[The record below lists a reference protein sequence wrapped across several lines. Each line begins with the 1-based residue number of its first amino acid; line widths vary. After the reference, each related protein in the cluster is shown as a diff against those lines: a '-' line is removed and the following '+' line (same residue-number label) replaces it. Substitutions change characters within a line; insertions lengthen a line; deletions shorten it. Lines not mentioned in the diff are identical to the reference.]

1 MVTKPLSA
9 DAGRF
14 VLSLRQTD
22 LEADRADTGRDVL
35 YRAIRIESPSGK
47 FMFWPSALA
56 AIIHDGNASPILRI
70 GNLLIWAPSLSHKER
85 ETTPPHDRLAAP
97 EMAEESC
104 PDQIGKRVRIK
115 SESVSG

>member
-1 MVTKPLSA
+1 MPNK
-9 DAGRF
+9 
-14 VLSLRQTD
+14 LSLDD
-22 LEADRADTGRDVL
+22 LPTPALVIDLDRLEENLRRMAERTHALDVSLRPHVKTHKCVEVGRMQV
-35 YRAIRIESPSGK
+35 A
-47 FMFWPSALA
+47 
-56 AIIHDGNASPILRI
+56 ILRI

-97 EMAEESC
+97 EMAEGSC